1 MTQRAEKSICSVYFC
16 RFFFASFFSD
26 CAVCYLH
33 VSDYWEFVW
42 FVSWCKLY
50 SIYMTNIFTAGII
63 TRFMEDWILH
73 FFLSL
78 SVTINLNNSIVM
90 WRLEGIRCHRTP
102 KKKHNLAHSE
112 CLSQNKTI
120 QATIIMEIKIHEL
133 QRQFVDE
140 DACIWLVKSVVNTR
154 KYLTEPD
161 FSLSLSLISTIS
173 RARLWRI
180 LVCLS
185 CVTARFITQHSTSEP
200 TLGVINR
207 DERNIAALV
216 QCGLQSQSF
225 HAASTILSRES
236 SDDDVLS
243 VVSVL
248 DGLIT
253 LYSVS
258 IA

>member
-26 CAVCYLH
+26 CTVCYLH

-102 KKKHNLAHSE
+102 KKKHNSAHSE

-140 DACIWLVKSVVNTR
+140 AACIWLVKSVVNTR

-173 RARLWRI
+173 SAHVSGEFLCASAV
-180 LVCLS
+180 LQLAS
-185 CVTARFITQHSTSEP
+185 SHSTQQ
-200 TLGVINR
+200 
-207 DERNIAALV
+207 A
-216 QCGLQSQSF
+216 SQ
-225 HAASTILSRES
+225 
-236 SDDDVLS
+236 LS
-243 VVSVL
+243 V
-248 DGLIT
+248 
-253 LYSVS
+253 
-258 IA
+258 